1 MELEQI
7 KQQDMQYTMHTY
19 RKFDVAFEKGT
30 GAVLTAVGGK
40 EYIDFASGIG
50 TSCLGYADPEW
61 VQAVSDQA
69 AKIAHCSNLYY
80 NPKMSAVAEQLCHA
94 TGMSRVFFGNSG
106 AEANEGAIKIA
117 RKYSFLKYGAQ
128 AKRDVIITLSNS
140 FHGRTITTLAATGQ
154 DVFHDYFFPFT
165 EGFIYAKPDLKEIE
179 AALSDQ
185 VCAVMI
191 EPIQGEGGVNPL
203 DKDFLQ
209 QLAAMLQKKDILLI
223 DDEIQ
228 TGCGRTGTFLCIEQ
242 FGVRPDL
249 VTMAKGLAGGLPIGA
264 VLCNEK
270 LKDVFTYSDHGST
283 FGGNMM
289 SCAGAQV
296 VLNRVCNPDFLKDV
310 QEKGEYFKQ
319 QLAKTLPEDLTNIRG
334 LGLMI
339 GADPVAPLQAKDIAA
354 KCIETGLTV
363 LTAKTSLRFLPPLVI
378 TREQID
384 EGIRR
389 LRAAIDAEKGK
400 EIL

>member
-179 AALSDQ
+179 ALY
-185 VCAVMI
+185 
-191 EPIQGEGGVNPL
+191 
-203 DKDFLQ
+203 
-209 QLAAMLQKKDILLI
+209 
-223 DDEIQ
+223 
-228 TGCGRTGTFLCIEQ
+228 RTKF
-242 FGVRPDL
+242 
-249 VTMAKGLAGGLPIGA
+249 
-264 VLCNEK
+264 
-270 LKDVFTYSDHGST
+270 
-283 FGGNMM
+283 
-289 SCAGAQV
+289 
-296 VLNRVCNPDFLKDV
+296 
-310 QEKGEYFKQ
+310 
-319 QLAKTLPEDLTNIRG
+319 
-334 LGLMI
+334 
-339 GADPVAPLQAKDIAA
+339 AP
-354 KCIETGLTV
+354 
-363 LTAKTSLRFLPPLVI
+363 
-378 TREQID
+378 
-384 EGIRR
+384 
-389 LRAAIDAEKGK
+389 
-400 EIL
+400 